1 MSQQQLDDLSITK
14 KVMSNPPARHAEE
27 SWLRHKGQ
35 AGLIDFLL
43 LSGATIDHIVS
54 AIRENALNPKKQ
66 DIETL
71 RKRVKR
77 HLAHL
82 TKEEHHLP
90 VKQVGEKW
98 QFDI

>member
-1 MSQQQLDDLSITK
+1 MSRQQLDDHSMTK
-14 KVMSNPPARHAEE
+14 KATGDPPARHSEE

-35 AGLIDFLL
+35 AGLIDFMLL
-43 LSGATIDHIVS
+43 RGATIDQMVY
-54 AIRENALNPKKQ
+54 AIRDNGLNPKKQ
-66 DIETL
+66 DMDTL

-77 HLAHL
+77 HLDHL

-90 VKQVGEKW
+90 VKQAGEKW